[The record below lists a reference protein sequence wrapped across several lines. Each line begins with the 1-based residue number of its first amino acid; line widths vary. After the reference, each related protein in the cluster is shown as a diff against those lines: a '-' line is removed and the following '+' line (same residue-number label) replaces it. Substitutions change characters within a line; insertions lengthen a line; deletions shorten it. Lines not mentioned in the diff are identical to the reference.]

1 MTRLADGLLAL
12 ATPEARSA
20 FSSMISRWAQVD
32 APRAGDWMLANMA
45 RVPVDSLRNVAQQLV
60 RADAERAMRMADQ
73 VPAAARAN
81 WIVGVAGGLAQNDLA
96 GATRWIDRFRGQ
108 PGYDAALTA
117 VVQQAAQ
124 NDPAGASRLLTNA
137 GSAVQAQAAPQLVAR
152 WVQQDPPAAARW
164 TETIAD
170 APARSGSMN
179 AAARSWAQRD
189 ANAAERWA
197 RALPSQVDRDGA
209 LSGVFAGAAAS
220 GSADPRILD
229 AIGSD
234 ELRQRAA
241 MNAIGTLARSD
252 AAAARRLLT
261 NYVTDFRMRQQAEQM
276 LAQATGQ
283 VSGVPIFIN

>member
-1 MTRLADGLLAL
+1 
-12 ATPEARSA
+12 
-20 FSSMISRWAQVD
+20 
-32 APRAGDWMLANMA
+32 
-45 RVPVDSLRNVAQQLV
+45 
-60 RADAERAMRMADQ
+60 
-73 VPAAARAN
+73 
-81 WIVGVAGGLAQNDLA
+81 
-96 GATRWIDRFRGQ
+96 
-108 PGYDAALTA
+108 
-117 VVQQAAQ
+117 
-124 NDPAGASRLLTNA
+124 
-137 GSAVQAQAAPQLVAR
+137 VQALAAPQLVAR

-170 APARSGSMN
+170 VPARSASMN

-209 LSGVFAGAAAS
+209 LGGVFAGAAAS